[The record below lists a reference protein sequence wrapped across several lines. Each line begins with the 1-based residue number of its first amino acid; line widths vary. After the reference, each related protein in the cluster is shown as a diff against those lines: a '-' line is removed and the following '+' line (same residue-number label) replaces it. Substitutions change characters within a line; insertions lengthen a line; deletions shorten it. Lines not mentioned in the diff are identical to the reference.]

1 MTSEASSGSKKQ
13 VALILA
19 IPVVVILLSS
29 LLFMLAQ
36 RNVLDFGTVNRG
48 ALIRPPVQLS
58 SLHPQRIDGSEY
70 LFNQP
75 ESKWVY
81 MVVGGKTCE
90 GACERMLYLTRQTHV
105 ALGKK
110 TNRVERI
117 YLATDGPITPTL
129 RDFLDAE
136 HEDITVLNVD
146 GSQFVSAL
154 KHLPTS
160 PLDPLSFYV
169 VDPKGWVMMTY
180 RAEDTETDT
189 LTTLGKDILKDMK
202 RLLK

>member
-1 MTSEASSGSKKQ
+1 MTSEASSASKKQ

-48 ALIRPPVQLS
+48 ALIRPPVQMS
-58 SLHPQRIDGSEY
+58 SLHPQRADGSEF

-81 MVVGGKTCE
+81 LVVGDRHCQ
-90 GACERMLYLTRQTHV
+90 GACERMLYLTRQTHI

-117 YLATDGPITPTL
+117 YLATDGPISPRL
-129 RDFLDAE
+129 RDVLDAE
-136 HEDITVLNVD
+136 HEDLTVLTVD
-146 GSQFVSAL
+146 GQAFVEAL
-154 KHLPTS
+154 KHLPSS
-160 PLDPLSFYV
+160 PLDPQSFYV
-169 VDPKGWVMMTY
+169 VDPKGWIMMNY
-180 RAEDTETDT
+180 RAEDTETAT
-189 LTTLGKDILKDMK
+189 LSALGKDILKDMK